1 MSSADRDYFLA
12 RAEAVLDKRGRAL
25 VRLFGR
31 EAWDLFVAVFTETDR
46 LQHRYWDVLDPRLAG
61 GIAPERL
68 RVRDRVIAL
77 YERLD
82 GYVAELVA
90 LAGDGCRIV
99 LVSDHGFGPAAFRR
113 INMQRLAG
121 EIGLGGAM
129 TATSALGR
137 FGITKRRVYKYAGW
151 LVPEGRL
158 RNAERLA
165 RDRALRDVKGKLV
178 KLHDYIGG
186 VWIHRASRGG
196 PLPDGDVAAF
206 RDRIVERLLA
216 IEHEGTGTRLV
227 TRAVA
232 REELF
237 EGERVA
243 AAPDV
248 VFFVDDRYGLDPT
261 PREPALVYRAEPPN
275 TGTHRSDGIFLIAG
289 PDVVPG
295 VPLRP
300 LRIEDAA
307 PTILHL
313 LGLPVPAAMDGRVIA
328 EALATDRPVT
338 ISYETYGAGGVGR
351 WDSEDE
357 EEEIME
363 RLRGIGYVE

>member
-1 MSSADRDYFLA
+1 
-12 RAEAVLDKRGRAL
+12 
-25 VRLFGR
+25 
-31 EAWDLFVAVFTETDR
+31 
-46 LQHRYWDVLDPRLAG
+46 
-61 GIAPERL
+61 
-68 RVRDRVIAL
+68 
-77 YERLD
+77 
-82 GYVAELVA
+82 
-90 LAGDGCRIV
+90 V
-99 LVSDHGFGPAAFRR
+99 LVSDHGFGSAAFRR
-113 INMQRLAG
+113 INMQRLAA
-121 EIGLGGAM
+121 EIGLGGGA

-137 FGITKRRVYKYAGW
+137 FGITKRRVYKYVGW

-165 RDRALRDVKGKLV
+165 RDRALRDVRGKLV

-196 PLPDGDVAAF
+196 PVPDDEVPAF
-206 RDRIVERLLA
+206 RDRIVERLGA
-216 IEHEGTGTRLV
+216 VEHEGTASRLV
-227 TRAVA
+227 TRVVA

-237 EGERVA
+237 EGDRVA
-243 AAPDV
+243 SAPDV

-261 PREPALVYRAEPPN
+261 PREQGLVYRAEPPN

-295 VPLRP
+295 RPEPP

-313 LGLPVPAAMDGRVIA
+313 LGLPVPAAMDGRVVA
-328 EALATDRPVT
+328 EALSPEFNAAHPVT
-338 ISYETYGAGGVGR
+338 VSHDTYGEGGVGR